1 MALMGL
7 LKMGLALLLGSS
19 LLEALKVFP
28 KGVVGV
34 LLAVSGIE
42 LAVPC
47 RDMSGRSDVAV
58 MLLGAGLVLSPAGTG
73 IAFVAAFCAALVLRC
88 RGAFADDEGCHSGH

>member
-7 LKMGLALLLGSS
+7 LKMGLALLLGPS
-19 LLEALKVFP
+19 LLSALEVFP

-47 RDMSGRSDVAV
+47 RDMNGRRDVAV
-58 MLLGAGLVLSPAGTG
+58 MLLGAGLVLTLGTG
-73 IAFVAAFCAALVLRC
+73 VAFVAALAAALVLRL
-88 RGAFADDEGCHSGH
+88 RGAFAEGEECHH